1 MDSGSVVTP
10 PYTAGPLTL
19 EPFRALTLAPHRI
32 GDPASARTFARPYRE
47 VPARLARW
55 EAQRQ
60 LRREPEPAV
69 YLHEYTAGGITVRGL
84 VGLVDL
90 TRRAGRLEERAIFPH
105 EGIYPDQA
113 DDLAARLELMRINPA
128 PILLVHRAEDDLR
141 SLVQQVAAGRPAH
154 RYRDRGGQQ
163 HRVWTV
169 TDPGTLAALRS
180 GLATARA
187 LIADGHHRYA
197 AYLRLQQRDPGG
209 PCDRGLAMLV
219 DHGDTPLFLGA
230 IHRVLS
236 GSSLDDVET
245 AARSLGLPVTV
256 LAEQQAIAALAPRR
270 LVATDTDRWMVLG
283 LPDDD
288 AAAVEVLHHRLV
300 PALPHGPRRTT
311 YHHSVTQAL
320 AHTGPDLGTAVL
332 LPAPDVDHVL
342 RIVAEDRLL
351 PEKATSFQPK
361 PSLGTFIRPWDDG

>member
-60 LRREPEPAV
+60 LSREPEPAV
-69 YLHEYTAGGITVRGL
+69 YLHEYTAGGMTVRGL

-128 PILLVHRAEDDLR
+128 PILLVHRAREPLR
-141 SLVQQVAAGRPAH
+141 TLVQTVAAARPAH
-154 RYRDRGGQQ
+154 RYRDRSGQQ
-163 HRVWTV
+163 HRVWTI
-169 TDPGTLAALRS
+169 TDPETLATLQA
-180 GLATARA
+180 GLAPARA

-219 DHGDTPLFLGA
+219 DQGDTPLFLGA

-256 LAEQQAIAALAPRR
+256 VAEQQAIAALAPRR
-270 LVATDTDRWMVLG
+270 LVVTDTDRWMVLG
-283 LPDDD
+283 LPDD
-288 AAAVEVLHHRLV
+288 AAAVEVLHRRLV
-300 PALPHGPRRTT
+300 PALPHGPRRTS
-311 YHHSVTQAL
+311 YHHSVAQAL
-320 AHTGPDLGTAVL
+320 AHTGPELGTAVL
-332 LPAPDVDHVL
+332 LPAPDVDDVL